1 MKCIILAIIYLTL
14 CTQVTASAKFKIPK
28 TILKK
33 LSKKALK
40 KFSSEITGS
49 LLSSS
54 LRENVK
60 EPSHGGYWNLKY
72 FDQKFEMI
80 ASTFV
85 VLQKEM
91 DHLSEIVELNQH
103 RFPAKRTRD
112 IIMKSVIF
120 IMIATIIC
128 AVIFIGLKMR
138 KNVYFK
144 RMQSLISSLA
154 GLKSDLKARAN
165 ILKTS
170 EDITNAQRRN
180 RELNED
186 ISLVQHSAA
195 GNIMEYI

>member
-1 MKCIILAIIYLTL
+1 MKCVILAIILLTFG
-14 CTQVTASAKFKIPK
+14 TQAFASAKFKIPK

-54 LRENVK
+54 LRESVK
-60 EPSHGGYWNLKY
+60 EPTHNGYWDLKY
-72 FDQKFEMI
+72 YDQKFEMI
-80 ASTFV
+80 SSTFD

-91 DHLSEIVELNQH
+91 DHLSEIVEINQH
-103 RFPAKRTRD
+103 GFHAKRIRD
-112 IIMKSVIF
+112 IIMKSIIF

-128 AVIFIGLKMR
+128 AVVFIGLKMR

-154 GLKSDLKARAN
+154 GLKSDLKARAHV
-165 ILKTS
+165 LKTS
-170 EDITNAQRRN
+170 DDISVAQRRN

-186 ISLVQHSAA
+186 ISLVQHNAA
-195 GNIMEYI
+195 GNIMEDI